1 MDDFYESK
9 LELDVS
15 KFNFVLSFNYLILL
29 YKIEKDRRN
38 SNKFRKK

>member
-15 KFNFVLSFNYLILL
+15 KFNFVLSFNYLIFL